1 MLSKLLAVLQQDFS
15 GTEKWC
21 VRFAI
26 VCVAATVQNFFEGDS
41 TMPVI
46 LAPVLFKDS

>member
-15 GTEKWC
+15 GTKKWC

-26 VCVAATVQNFFEGDS
+26 VCVAATVQNLLEGIF

-46 LAPVLFKDS
+46 LPPLSFKTT